1 MRMSIR
7 IDDFPLEL
15 LDNFNSQLSRYTDCT
30 FVVTDNTVEVS
41 CADELVHLME
51 VLAVADL
58 YSMAKSVSISKD

>member
-15 LDNFNSQLSRYTDCT
+15 LDNFKSQLSRYADCT
-30 FVVTDNTVEVS
+30 LVVTGNTVEVS
-41 CADELVHLME
+41 CTSELVHLME
-51 VLAVADL
+51 VLATADL